1 MVFLC
6 YNVKKKK
13 KKKKI
18 KGGDQLMATAS
29 TVKAKDQLKVAKRCQ
44 KTVDERS
51 LMCVRLFPDGS
62 PYHAWTP

>member
-1 MVFLC
+1 
-6 YNVKKKK
+6 
-13 KKKKI
+13 
-18 KGGDQLMATAS
+18 MATAS